1 MFSSNTPVF
10 NPASFSR
17 TPVERSTNTL
27 GNKMALITF
36 ASLTGCD
43 VSQEG
48 FAIKLFP
55 DTGSALYVFATWT
68 EMDAYARSLAQKVT
82 VPVTDTAAHK
92 VVLGYLKAYE
102 FMQTDADAQLLPFI
116 VMGKPQYLPRVV
128 GKLTHETLLKI

>member
-1 MFSSNTPVF
+1 MFSSNTPIF

-17 TPVERSTNTL
+17 TPVERSVTTL

-43 VSQEG
+43 ISPEG
-48 FAIKLFP
+48 FAVKSFP
-55 DTGSALYVFATWT
+55 EAGTLLYVFATWT
-68 EMDAYARSLAQKVT
+68 EMDAYAREKKSGSPAGPA
-82 VPVTDTAAHK
+82 PVF
-92 VVLGYLKAYE
+92 GYLKAYE

-128 GKLTHETLLKI
+128 GKITHETSLKI